1 MNISNQFYNPVGDSI
16 YNWFSVVILL
26 FYLSQLISL
35 EELSLAFSL
44 AKNKERYLHINP
56 VLYKHQ
62 TNGRLD

>member
-1 MNISNQFYNPVGDSI
+1 MNISDPF

-35 EELSLAFSL
+35 EEYSLAFSL

-56 VLYKHQ
+56 VLCKHQ